1 VICLKNLG
9 GEIDDFVILKN
20 LFRFKKLEEPKTDA
34 MQVGSRTVSLLMVHH
49 PRARRYL
56 LRLRPDGTARVT
68 IPRNGSIRAARD
80 FASRNAGWLE
90 QQFQRL
96 AARPKIPDT
105 WNLGME
111 ILFRGEL
118 VRIEP
123 DPHGSIRFSTERMN
137 VSDAQ
142 VDLRPAIQKHLRV
155 LASKEL
161 PPRVIE
167 LAALH
172 GVNVSRVTVRNQK
185 SRWGSCSRRGTIS
198 LNWRLIQTPEFVRD
212 YIILHELSHRRQ
224 MNHSEKFWQEVER
237 LFPDYLQAE
246 RWLKQ
251 HANLL
256 R

>member
-1 VICLKNLG
+1 LKNRG
-9 GEIDDFVILKN
+9 GEIDDFVILKK

-56 LRLRPDGTARVT
+56 LRLRPDGTVRVT
-68 IPRNGSIRAARD
+68 IPRRGNISAARD
-80 FASRNAGWLE
+80 FASRNIDWLE

-96 AARPKIPDT
+96 AGRPRIPDT
-105 WNLGME
+105 WNLE
-111 ILFRGEL
+111 AEVYFRGEL

-123 DPHGSIRFSTERMN
+123 DADGSIRFSTERLN

-142 VDLRPAIQKHLRV
+142 SDLRPAIQNHLRD
-155 LASKEL
+155 LASEEL
-161 PPRVIE
+161 PPRVLE
-167 LAALH
+167 LAALY

-212 YIILHELSHRRQ
+212 YIILHELAHRRQ
-224 MNHSEKFWQEVER
+224 MNHSEKFWQEVKH

-251 HANLL
+251 HSNLL